1 MKEYS
6 FYIDRKGT
14 IWERTDFTIEA
25 NSIEEANTKAL
36 EYIQGTE
43 DSNDEIEYLSETFEY
58 ITPEQNEGCPTEQL
72 FTGKGETLF
81 ENGSQLTYEKLIK
94 N

>member
-1 MKEYS
+1 MKSYS

-25 NSIEEANTKAL
+25 NSIEEANKKAL
-36 EYIQGTE
+36 EYMQGTE
-43 DSNDEIEYLSETFEY
+43 DQNDDIEYLSETFEHM
-58 ITPEQNEGCPTEQL
+58 TLEQNEGCSTEQL

-81 ENGSQLTYEKLIK
+81 QNGS
-94 N
+94 